1 MVRLSQLRPRTP
13 QHCMAVTEA
22 FLFLGVSS
30 GNTVISHYH
39 GTTRRS
45 FGLMPEDCAPLSL
58 TLLVVVL
65 HSAGGAVQG

>member
-1 MVRLSQLRPRTP
+1 MRSSRMRPRTP

-30 GNTVISHYH
+30 RSTVMAHHH
-39 GTTRRS
+39 GTTRES
-45 FGLMPEDCAPLSL
+45 SGLMPEDRAPLSL

>member
-1 MVRLSQLRPRTP
+1 MVRLSRLSPRTP

-30 GNTVISHYH
+30 RSTVMAHHH
-39 GTTRRS
+39 GTTRGS
-45 FGLMPEDCAPLSL
+45 SGLIPEDRAPLSL

-65 HSAGGAVQG
+65 HSAGSAVQG